1 MCLQCHLGLSDE
13 TILNQLQDAINKG
26 TSDFN
31 EYNSTSISHI
41 IIATSGYNG
50 LALRNTAIKL
60 LKMYLDWIKLNPT
73 YILDE
78 NSTPEKLI
86 KIIEKG
92 NPIKDKS
99 LKSLEKYFEDLNFV

>member
-26 TSDFN
+26 NIFFN

-50 LALRNTAIKL
+50 LAVRNTAIEL
-60 LKMYLDWIKLNPT
+60 LKMYVDWIKINPT

-78 NSTPEKLI
+78 NSTPEKLMQII
-86 KIIEKG
+86 KKD
-92 NPIKDKS
+92 NPINDKS
-99 LKSLEKYFEDLNFV
+99 IESLEKYFEDI